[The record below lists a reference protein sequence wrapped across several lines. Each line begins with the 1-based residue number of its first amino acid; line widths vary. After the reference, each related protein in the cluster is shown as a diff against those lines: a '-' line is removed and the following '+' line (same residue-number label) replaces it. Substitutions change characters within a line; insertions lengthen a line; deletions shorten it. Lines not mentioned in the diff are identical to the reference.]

1 MKNRKI
7 NNEIKNVKDK
17 EINKKDLHKEKLY
30 LIIYLVALLVSTVLI
45 IILSRQKII
54 ESKNTKL
61 YIMPLVISYVYLLH
75 PLLKAQKNKTDKNR
89 KYVDSMIFSYFL
101 SIIVTTEFLIKD
113 IIVKYTNNEILNFYI
128 TQIFTII
135 ASFIISLLLIKL
147 VELIKNKKSKGGK
160 KWKIKLLI
168 I

>member
-160 KWKIKLLI
+160 K
-168 I
+168 